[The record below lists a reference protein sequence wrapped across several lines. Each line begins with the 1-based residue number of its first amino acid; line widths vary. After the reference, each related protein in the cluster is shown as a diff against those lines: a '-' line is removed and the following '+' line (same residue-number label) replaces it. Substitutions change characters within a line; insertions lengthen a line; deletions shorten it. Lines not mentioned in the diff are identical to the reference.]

1 MGMEENVLVV
11 PTTDLEGLL
20 ETRFTSERAEKI
32 RALANQRRLFL
43 SRAIAETDE
52 THKQIIPYIAICHG
66 NRHLLLKR
74 SSKQSEARLHN
85 KLSLGIGGHINDGEL
100 KPGVSDLVGAG
111 MLRELNEEVSLK
123 GQYTVQA
130 AGVIYDPSTAV
141 SRVHLGIVFRVNC
154 ESAEFTLGEPELMSG
169 DWTEREKLK
178 EFLPLMETW
187 SQLLVNGMFPPH

>member
-11 PTTDLEGLL
+11 PKSDLEGLL
-20 ETRFTSERAEKI
+20 ETSFTSERAEKI
-32 RALANQRRLFL
+32 RALANERKLFL

-100 KPGVSDLVGAG
+100 KPGVTDLVHAG
-111 MLRELNEEVSLK
+111 MLRELSEEVELK
-123 GQYTVQA
+123 GKYTVHTV
-130 AGVIYDPSTAV
+130 GVIYDPSTAV
-141 SRVHLGIVFRVNC
+141 GRVHLGIVFRVDC
-154 ESAEFTLGEPELMSG
+154 ESPEFTLGEPELMSG
-169 DWTEREKLK
+169 DWTERERLK
-178 EFLPLMETW
+178 EFLPSMETW
-187 SQLLVNGMFPPH
+187 SQLLANGLFLK

>member
-11 PTTDLEGLL
+11 PKEDLDGLL

-32 RALANQRRLFL
+32 RALANKRKLFL

-100 KPGVSDLVGAG
+100 KPRVTDLVHAG
-111 MLRELNEEVSLK
+111 MLRELSEEVTLK
-123 GQYTVQA
+123 GKYNIHTV
-130 AGVIYDPSTAV
+130 GVIYDPSTAV
-141 SRVHLGIVFRVNC
+141 GRVHLGIVFRVDC
-154 ESAEFTLGEPELMSG
+154 ESPEFTLGEPDLMTG
-169 DWTEREKLK
+169 DWTERERLK
-178 EFLPLMETW
+178 EFLPSMETW
-187 SQLLVNGMFPPH
+187 SQLLATGLFLT

>member
-11 PTTDLEGLL
+11 PKSDLEGLL
-20 ETRFTSERAEKI
+20 ETSFTPELAEKI
-32 RALANQRRLFL
+32 RSLANLRKLFL

-100 KPGVSDLVGAG
+100 KPGVTDLVHAG
-111 MLRELNEEVSLK
+111 MLRELNEEVELK
-123 GQYTVQA
+123 GKYNTHTV
-130 AGVIYDPSTAV
+130 GVIYDPSTAV
-141 SRVHLGIVFRVNC
+141 GRVHLGIVFRVDC
-154 ESAEFTLGEPELMSG
+154 ESPEFTLGEPDLMTG
-169 DWTEREKLK
+169 DWTERERLK
-178 EFLPLMETW
+178 EFLPSMETW
-187 SQLLVNGMFPPH
+187 SQLLATGLFLT